1 MNTLLERVE
10 LIGFG
15 HRTQQHPTGSSDWLE
30 QRRHAITGSDIAP
43 ILDLSPYE
51 SAWTL
56 WHKKKGY
63 LPETEQNEAM
73 RTGQI
78 FEPAIH
84 QAFCEKYSEL
94 TVQQNVGTWVRN
106 DNPRHLANPDAIA
119 ENAAGDACVVEYKFS
134 SRYWKE
140 LPVHY
145 AMQVMWY
152 QYVTGLKNDA
162 YVYALTGGH
171 LRAFEVR
178 YSEVLME
185 GILKSVNAFCDLLDT
200 NTTPTVTA
208 HNATYEG
215 LRETY
220 KLDEEKE
227 HQISPELWAK
237 FENSEDKLQFFDTV
251 NTLHKSEIMQEA
263 QGAKYLYNPF
273 GELVFVMQQPTGK
286 KPYLKRERN

>member
-10 LIGFG
+10 LIGLG
-15 HRTQQHPTGSSDWLE
+15 HRTEQHSTGSSEWLE
-30 QRRHAITGSDIAP
+30 QRRNAITGSDIAP

-51 SAWTL
+51 SAWSL

-63 LPETEQNEAM
+63 SPETVQNDAM
-73 RTGQI
+73 RVGQI
-78 FEPAIH
+78 FEGAIH
-84 QAFCEKYSEL
+84 ESFREFNPEFW
-94 TVQQNVGTWVRN
+94 VHRNVGTWARN
-106 DNPRHLANPDAIA
+106 DNPRFLANPDAIG
-119 ENAAGDACVVEYKFS
+119 ETQAGDAFVVEYKFS

-171 LRAFEVR
+171 LRTFQVR
-178 YSEVLME
+178 YSEVLMD
-185 GILKSVNAFCDLLDT
+185 GILQAVNRFCDLLDT
-200 NTTPTVTA
+200 NTTPTLSA
-208 HNATYEG
+208 HDATYETV
-215 LRETY
+215 REQY
-220 KLDEEKE
+220 KIDEEKE
-227 HQISPELWAK
+227 HSITPELWAK
-237 FENSEDKLQFFDTV
+237 FENTEERLAFFESM
-251 NTLHKSEIMQEA
+251 NRLHKSEIMQEA

-286 KPYLKRERN
+286 KPYLKREKN